1 MIYFD
6 TLALGVHVAFG
17 SVAVLMGAIAFAV
30 RKGGKSHI
38 KAGRAF
44 AICMGVCSVFGGVIG
59 LVKFETFYI
68 TFHAGIL
75 GATLVTS
82 GWLLARAQPRGSW
95 FFATAFVNVA
105 NVVALACVGAY
116 AMSQTGGVLFGFEAA
131 NYLFLCML
139 ASIALIGDLFV
150 LLQTVPSKKHRV
162 SQHILRMCIGFF
174 IAAGSAFTGPG
185 QNSFPEIIR
194 KSGILSVPEPLI
206 FVLMVFWLVRT
217 LFCNARTPLC

>member
-59 LVKFETFYI
+59 LLKFETFYI

-82 GWLLARAQPRGSW
+82 GWLMARAQPHGLW
-95 FFATAFVNVA
+95 FFATAFVNAV

-116 AMSQTGGVLFGFEAA
+116 AMSQAGGVLFGFEVA
-131 NYLFLCML
+131 NYLFLCVL
-139 ASIALIGDLFV
+139 ASVALIGDLFV
-150 LLQTVPSKKHRV
+150 LLQTAPSKSIAFHSISCVCASV
-162 SQHILRMCIGFF
+162 S
-174 IAAGSAFTGPG
+174 
-185 QNSFPEIIR
+185 
-194 KSGILSVPEPLI
+194 LSQRDQRS
-206 FVLMVFWLVRT
+206 LVRAKMRF
-217 LFCNARTPLC
+217 LRSSGNLAYFRFQSR